1 MIQAMNVSIP
11 KKMFSGWNI
20 LEVGSSASKMGN
32 YLQGM
37 NRLKV
42 WSMDGAALR
51 VNPGLIAVAQAPA
64 TLKVG
69 LKMMKIDMMQRMTGK
84 QLLTC
89 CTSRAHCIKLRVIVK
104 DHQIKFSTLKG
115 RMPLRRSQ
123 MWFII
128 QMFRVLS

>member
-1 MIQAMNVSIP
+1 MVQAMNVSIQ
-11 KKMFSGWNI
+11 KKVFSGWKI
-20 LEVGSSASKMGN
+20 LEVGSSALKMGN

-37 NRLKV
+37 SRLKV

-64 TLKVG
+64 TLEVG

-89 CTSRAHCIKLRVIVK
+89 CTSRAHCIKLRVIIK
-104 DHQIKFSTLKG
+104 DPQIKFSTLKG

-123 MWFII
+123 MRFII
-128 QMFRVLS
+128 RIFRVLS